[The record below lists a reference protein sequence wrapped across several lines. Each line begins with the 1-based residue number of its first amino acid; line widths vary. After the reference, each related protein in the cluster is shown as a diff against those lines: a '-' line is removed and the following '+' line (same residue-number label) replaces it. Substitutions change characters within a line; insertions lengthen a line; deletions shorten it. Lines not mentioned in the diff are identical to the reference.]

1 MSKNKKTVVFTE
13 DFATKKAGEEMEVD
27 TLLARD
33 LVNRKVATFKDE
45 PAPKAKAKEVEAVV
59 EAVQTDEEVKTTSK
73 PKKK

>member
-13 DFATKKAGEEMEVD
+13 DFATKKQGEEMEVD

-33 LVNRKVATFKDE
+33 LVNRNVAKFKDE
-45 PAPKAKAKEVEAVV
+45 PAPKAKEKLVQAVV
-59 EAVQTDEEVKTTSK
+59 ETVEADEEVKTASK